1 MKEKRAL
8 TWACSEGLSCQN
20 GNNSQDDEQRLGLH
34 VWFSRRGGDRCR
46 ECWVEFV
53 ANTGL
58 WNGGVLLV
66 DGASMEKTAKLAI
79 YNWANTS

>member
-1 MKEKRAL
+1 MSGSLA
-8 TWACSEGLSCQN
+8 
-20 GNNSQDDEQRLGLH
+20 
-34 VWFSRRGGDRCR
+34 GGDRCR